1 MWTPMPMRSDSA
13 FGEPNPHHVP
23 PPGTVA
29 HRISERLRMN
39 QPSSSGTR
47 PTSVSSIFASCMGAG
62 PYLRLGRH
70 VPRARRRI
78 AVLEAVQPR
87 RAPLLGRAVVLGVA
101 VVEVARGG
109 RRAHGLLDVAG
120 LELALAVDRVAPQAG
135 HAVGLQLE
143 RLGAEA
149 RALGVQTEL
158 LLDVVGVLVRDDV
171 REAEVADRVAISRAL
186 AREVVR
192 DPAPQARREHD
203 GDVHRVV
210 GRALERGAV
219 VGGHAAPRAQDVA
232 GLDPHVRDP
241 RLAAARRLERPRP
254 VAVDAPQHLEQVPL
268 DPCRLRS
275 PAARRRPRLRRRL
288 RDGLAQVVED
298 LLDALLEALA
308 RLLGPLA
315 EVAY

>member
-70 VPRARRRI
+70 VPRARRQI

-143 RLGAEA
+143 RLGAEP
-149 RALGVQTEL
+149 RALRVQPEL
-158 LLDVVGVLVRDDV
+158 LLDVVGVLVGDDV
-171 REAEVADRVAISRAL
+171 REAEVADRVAVAGAL
-186 AREVVR
+186 AGEVVR
-192 DPAPQARREHD
+192 DAAPEPRREDDRDVD
-203 GDVHRVV
+203 GVV
-210 GRALERGAV
+210 ARAVERGAV
-219 VGGHAAPRAQDVA
+219 VGRHAAAGTEDLA
-232 GLDPHVRDP
+232 GLDPLVEHP
-241 RLAAARRLERPRP
+241 RLGAPRR
-254 VAVDAPQHLEQVPL
+254 
-268 DPCRLRS
+268 
-275 PAARRRPRLRRRL
+275 
-288 RDGLAQVVED
+288 G
-298 LLDALLEALA
+298 
-308 RLLGPLA
+308 
-315 EVAY
+315 